1 MEAESCR
8 NSRATRKIPQV
19 RLWTGE
25 NRLPGAAV
33 HLITRKDW
41 WIPDDGPE
49 SNQPAGRLG
58 SGQSAVK
65 VFDALPPGERD
76 YEFRS
81 VTHLSEW
88 TVRLAEIEKNWL
100 PLNEAFAE

>member
-33 HLITRKDW
+33 HLINREDW
-41 WIPDDGPE
+41 WIPDDGPG
-49 SNQPAGRLG
+49 SNQPAWMLG
-58 SGQSAVK
+58 SGQSAASM
-65 VFDALPPGERD
+65 FDALTPGERD

-81 VTHLSEW
+81 DTHLSDW
-88 TVRLAEIEKNWL
+88 TVRLAEIEESRLLTIKVF
-100 PLNEAFAE
+100 E